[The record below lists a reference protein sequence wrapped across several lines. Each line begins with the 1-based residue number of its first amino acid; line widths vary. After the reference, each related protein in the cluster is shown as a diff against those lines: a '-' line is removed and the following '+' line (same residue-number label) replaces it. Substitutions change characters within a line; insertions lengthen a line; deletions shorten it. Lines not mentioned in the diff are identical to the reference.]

1 MINWAAM
8 PDKSVLKT
16 KCFTKDNGVC
26 GGGGDDDD
34 DGGGDDM

>member
-1 MINWAAM
+1 M

-16 KCFTKDNGVC
+16 KLFTKDKGVH

-34 DGGGDDM
+34 DDGGSDSM